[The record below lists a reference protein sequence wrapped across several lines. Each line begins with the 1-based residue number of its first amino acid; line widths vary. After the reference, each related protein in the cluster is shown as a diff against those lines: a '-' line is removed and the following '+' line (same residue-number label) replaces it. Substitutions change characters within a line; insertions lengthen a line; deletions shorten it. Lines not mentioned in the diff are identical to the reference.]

1 MHNHLAIAAAAL
13 MLISPSVA
21 GAADGAHVAGYVL
34 VALNPQPEPPGITEV
49 TAYAPVVKS
58 NPVGRVALNPQP
70 EPPGIT
76 ADARKLPPGPC
87 RTLRVTVTAGAS
99 TVSELAK
106 PTPVAGKCAFDL
118 AVPGTTLGA
127 RAAVKFSRDSL
138 R

>member
-1 MHNHLAIAAAAL
+1 MRNRLAIAAAL
-13 MLISPSVA
+13 MLTLTSIALAAA
-21 GAADGAHVAGYVL
+21 GEHVAGYVL

-49 TAYAPVVKS
+49 TAYAPVMKP

-87 RTLRVTVTAGAS
+87 RTIRVTVTVGGSA
-99 TVSELAK
+99 VSGLAK
-106 PTPVAGKCAFDL
+106 PTPVAGKCAFDVM
-118 AVPGTTLGA
+118 VPGATVGA
-127 RAAVKFSRDSL
+127 RAAVKFSRDRL